1 MTLTRLLQRLSWI
14 IDKDLNQILTENSN
28 EIGHMGES
36 LGKRTERRGSD
47 FYSRTA
53 QTLSIDHKFQEKGLE
68 KEVSDELACGEEAN

>member
-1 MTLTRLLQRLSWI
+1 
-14 IDKDLNQILTENSN
+14 
-28 EIGHMGES
+28 MGES